1 MSPLYTWSCQG
12 NGPYSALVAPWCHP
26 MLREQPDQSSHSID
40 ERFHSWQKLPRLLY
54 QHLGPFL
61 VHDINMVWRWS
72 MSFWKMVKQ
81 MVTLTDYALFC
92 NTIAKKF
99 NKLWENYKD
108 LTFTECV
115 EKLTVW
121 LITFSKLY
129 RSLYQ
134 KQILYAQ
141 HDVIR
146 SGLDCSCSACRLDDD
161 TLTILLGR
169 LVYHGLTILLGRLV
183 YLVLSLFWRTFLDIE
198 CNFSVFDYI

>member
-1 MSPLYTWSCQG
+1 MKY
-12 NGPYSALVAPWCHP
+12 
-26 MLREQPDQSSHSID
+26 E
-40 ERFHSWQKLPRLLY
+40 F
-54 QHLGPFL
+54 
-61 VHDINMVWRWS
+61 
-72 MSFWKMVKQ
+72 FWKMVKQ
-81 MVTLTDYALFC
+81 MATLTDYALFC

-108 LTFTECV
+108 LSFTECV

-198 CNFSVFDYI
+198 CNFSVCGYIQCVKSKTFSYNIKIKFQPFFIWWNRTWGLPKCQNNSTK

>member
-1 MSPLYTWSCQG
+1 
-12 NGPYSALVAPWCHP
+12 
-26 MLREQPDQSSHSID
+26 
-40 ERFHSWQKLPRLLY
+40 
-54 QHLGPFL
+54 
-61 VHDINMVWRWS
+61 
-72 MSFWKMVKQ
+72 MVKQ
-81 MVTLTDYALFC
+81 MATLTDYALFC

-108 LTFTECV
+108 LSFTECV

-146 SGLDCSCSACRLDDD
+146 SGLDCSCPACGLDDD
-161 TLTILLGR
+161 TFTILLGR
-169 LVYHGLTILLGRLV
+169 LVYHGLTWE
-183 YLVLSLFWRTFLDIE
+183 LVLSLFWRTFPDIE
-198 CNFSVFDYI
+198 CNFSVCDYIQCAKSKTFSYSIKIKFQPFFI

>member
-1 MSPLYTWSCQG
+1 
-12 NGPYSALVAPWCHP
+12 
-26 MLREQPDQSSHSID
+26 
-40 ERFHSWQKLPRLLY
+40 
-54 QHLGPFL
+54 
-61 VHDINMVWRWS
+61 
-72 MSFWKMVKQ
+72 MVKQ
-81 MVTLTDYALFC
+81 MATLTDYALFC

-108 LTFTECV
+108 LSFTECV

-161 TLTILLGR
+161 TFTILLGR
-169 LVYHGLTILLGRLV
+169 LVYHGFKWE
-183 YLVLSLFWRTFLDIE
+183 LVLSLFWRTFPNIE
-198 CNFSVFDYI
+198 CNFSICMRKVEDFQLQYKNKISTIFYLVKSDVRLAIVSK